1 MKYVL
6 EDFAKSAPYSRRG
19 YGECGAQPHSAA
31 QGRADGHKI
40 IDRV

>member
-1 MKYVL
+1 MKYGINEL
-6 EDFAKSAPYSRRG
+6 AQPAPYSRRG

-31 QGRADGHKI
+31 QGRADDHKI